1 MFQKNKMGSI
11 IRTSGTILYSL
22 LYFNSRLGFNK
33 LKDLYSVFSVIDKRL
48 PANTKKWTIAPFVD
62 DQSVISRIL
71 GGKESNASLP
81 PYRSGS
87 WLLLEYRAL

>member
-1 MFQKNKMGSI
+1 MGSI
-11 IRTSGTILYSL
+11 IRPTGTIFYPPLYLDSWI
-22 LYFNSRLGFNK
+22 GFNG
-33 LKDLYSVFSVIDKRL
+33 LKYVYSVISVIDKRL

>member
-1 MFQKNKMGSI
+1 MFHKNKMGSI

-22 LYFNSRLGFNK
+22 LYFNSRLGFNR

-48 PANTKKWTIAPFVD
+48 PGNTKKWAIAPFVD
-62 DQSVISRIL
+62 DQSAISRIL

-81 PYRSGS
+81 PYRR
-87 WLLLEYRAL
+87 WLLAFVGI